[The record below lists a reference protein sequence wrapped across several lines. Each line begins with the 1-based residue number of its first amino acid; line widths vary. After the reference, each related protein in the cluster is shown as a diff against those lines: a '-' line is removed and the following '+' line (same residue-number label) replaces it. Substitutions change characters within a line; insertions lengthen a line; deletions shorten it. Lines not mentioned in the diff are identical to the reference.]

1 MSHFYNK
8 KRIIIYKYNINVSK
22 GEKICNYKG
31 KMFKRVIELWK
42 KDLFMSFIKFLS
54 FENRLI
60 YAIIF

>member
-8 KRIIIYKYNINVSK
+8 KSIIIYKYNINVSK

-42 KDLFMSFIKFLS
+42 
-54 FENRLI
+54 RLI
-60 YAIIF
+60 YVIY